1 MTKHVLAAL
10 PCPGLCLRCSVCQW
24 WNWGDNSDSIHWHQG
39 GRSLQ
44 GCPRMEISIGLS
56 DSPALS
62 LQLRHYLVTQLWAH
76 PLAAAVLLLIKL
88 SS

>member
-1 MTKHVLAAL
+1 
-10 PCPGLCLRCSVCQW
+10 
-24 WNWGDNSDSIHWHQG
+24 
-39 GRSLQ
+39 
-44 GCPRMEISIGLS
+44 MEISIGLS